1 VYVELF
7 LFSLLQTLSE
17 ATGERIKR
25 ACARRGIVAPSSE
38 RDENDQHQKNQQQQQ
53 QQLAEFQ
60 TCPVCLL
67 MAPPRSHHCKICN
80 CCVLKHDHHCFF
92 TASCV
97 GFNNQRYF
105 VVFIF
110 YTSVSCALAA
120 LLIAHHLLNAGIDF
134 SYDTRRT

>member
-1 VYVELF
+1 MYIELF
-7 LFSLLQTLSE
+7 LLSLLQNLSE

-25 ACARRGIVAPSSE
+25 AFDRRGILAPSSE
-38 RDENDQHQKNQQQQQ
+38 CGENYEYHEHQQ

-67 MAPPRSHHCKICN
+67 MTPPRSHHCKICN

-110 YTSVSCALAA
+110 YTSISCALAA
-120 LLIAHHLLNAGIDF
+120 LLIANHLWNAGIDF
-134 SYDTRRT
+134 SHDTQE